1 MYHIA
6 VSFDVPEERRADFV
20 AAALADGRDSAA
32 DEPGTL
38 RFELIADSERPGRF
52 YLNEAYE
59 DERAFDLHCEG
70 PHFARFFEL
79 IKDYAE
85 GPTWLI
91 KGNRIE
97 DEQTAT
103 AAPTAPTPEEAAR

>member
-6 VSFDVPEERRADFV
+6 VYFDVPADRREEFI
-20 AAALADGRDSAA
+20 AAAHEDGRNSAK

-38 RFELIADSERPGRF
+38 RFELIEDTENPNRF

-59 DERAFDLHCEG
+59 DEKAFDVHAKG
-70 PHFARFFEL
+70 PHFARFFE
-79 IKDYAE
+79 IIESFAD

-91 KGNRIE
+91 KGNRVA
-97 DEQTAT
+97 DTSGVA
-103 AAPTAPTPEEAAR
+103 